1 MSTSVANPPARAV
14 RLRHPTDWLLVLS
27 LLGSL
32 PLASVYC
39 CDLWFRSDYRFF
51 PLLMVVPLLMPLWRD
66 RKQPLAKSDSRQSA
80 KDIPRRP
87 ISLGLWSVSGLSAIV
102 AALLFSPWLAMLALT
117 LSWCAWILER
127 MSQTP
132 WPRLLKW
139 TLPLLVLLLLPLS
152 ERSDPLPSFSSS
164 VTYASS
170 NLLDLLGI
178 ANLPA
183 EQSLQLQLGSYDV
196 SAACRGLGNPYLLFA
211 LATLLCMS
219 TRCSLILGLLT
230 VCSAP
235 LWSWGGSVLLA
246 TISSWIAEK
255 QDFFSWFG
263 KQLWLVEKQDF
274 LGWLGPRLWI
284 AQALVLLTELLS
296 LLLLKWGLQWLL
308 APFTAYSA
316 EIGGFHKFFNRVVLW
331 PEPDPLRKRQ
341 SRERSQSSELGAP
354 SVNVVRRAPYPL
366 AIVAGLFVIAGG
378 IAIMRLTMDGLYER
392 PNLTKLMRQ
401 PSAARVWVEQRLSQ
415 ETLPDELHGMRLIA
429 FDQFATPGTG
439 TGVPLTARWT
449 YSDGMRTVEILAS
462 APYRGSAALVR
473 SRLLDGSQIVKPLQT
488 LELQLKATDDS
499 KQDASD
505 DNFVEAQSD
514 HTFRV
519 DELTLTDSLIGPSYM
534 AYTSWPI
541 DGSSLEAAPASANSR
556 WSKMIATIRYQPT
569 SAGLSLRL
577 EGEAPSS
584 DEAKQPLQ
592 QMLGRA
598 AELVRQALA
607 VEPKNLIAEGEA

>member
-1 MSTSVANPPARAV
+1 MSTSVANPAAR
-14 RLRHPTDWLLVLS
+14 LHHPTDWLMVLS

-39 CDLWFRSDYRFF
+39 SDLWFRSDYRFF

-66 RKQPLAKSDSRQSA
+66 RKQPLARSDSRQSA

-87 ISLGLWSVSGLSAIV
+87 ISLGLWLVSGLSAIG

-117 LSWCAWILER
+117 LSWSAWILER
-127 MSQTP
+127 MSQIP

-139 TLPLLVLLLLPLS
+139 TLPLLILLLLPLS

-164 VTYASS
+164 VTHASS
-170 NLLDLLGI
+170 SLLDLLGI
-178 ANLPA
+178 AHLPA
-183 EQSLQLQLGSYDV
+183 EQSLQLQSGRYDV
-196 SAACRGLGNPYLLFA
+196 IAACRGLGNPYFLFA
-211 LATLLCMS
+211 LAVLLCMS
-219 TRCSLILGLLT
+219 TRCSLSLGLLT

-246 TISSWIAEK
+246 TISAWIAEK
-255 QDFFSWFG
+255 QDFFSW
-263 KQLWLVEKQDF
+263 
-274 LGWLGPRLWI
+274 LGQRLWI
-284 AQALVLLTELLS
+284 AQAIVLLAELLS
-296 LLLLKWGLQWLL
+296 LLLLKWGLQLLL

-341 SRERSQSSELGAP
+341 SRERSKSSELAAP

-378 IAIMRLTMDGLYER
+378 AAIMRLTMDGLYER
-392 PNLTKLMRQ
+392 PNMTELMRH
-401 PSAARVWVEQRLSQ
+401 PSATRAWVEQRLSQ
-415 ETLPDELHGMRLIA
+415 ETLPDELLGMRLIG

-439 TGVPLTARWT
+439 TGVPHTAHWT
-449 YSDGMRTVEILAS
+449 YSDGMRTVELLAS
-462 APYRGSAALVR
+462 APYRGSADLVR
-473 SRLLDGSQIVKPLQT
+473 SRLLDGSRIDKPLQT

-499 KQDASD
+499 KQNVHD

-519 DELTLTDSLIGPSYM
+519 EELTLTDSLVGPSYM
-534 AYTSWPI
+534 ANTSWPI

-556 WSKMIATIRYQPT
+556 WSKMLATIRYQPT
-569 SAGLSLRL
+569 SASLSLRL
-577 EGEAPSS
+577 EGGAPNS
-584 DEAKQPLQ
+584 DEAKQQLQ

-607 VEPKNLIAEGEA
+607 AD